1 MEWLPQLN
9 TFVCQ
14 AEAKARLKVARKVS
28 QEAAEEAGSSDRN
41 LHPLATSTIRVH
53 TPKNQLLVLHRE
65 AKANAAEEAKREA
78 AQQVRQ
84 GRGFGEFRQC
94 SRGIISVLPMPAAL
108 RFASSFARHL
118 PKPLSCQDKRSQV
131 TAVGH
136 QMTPDFHGKVMRH
149 NARHVPLAC
158 SYGCIQ
164 VVHIQSC
171 IFGIDRH

>member
-1 MEWLPQLN
+1 MGSLDSAAVASSQ
-9 TFVCQ
+9 FCQ
-14 AEAKARLKVARKVS
+14 C
-28 QEAAEEAGSSDRN
+28 
-41 LHPLATSTIRVH
+41 
-53 TPKNQLLVLHRE
+53 
-65 AKANAAEEAKREA
+65 
-78 AQQVRQ
+78 QQH
-84 GRGFGEFRQC
+84 
-94 SRGIISVLPMPAAL
+94 PAAL

-171 IFGIDRH
+171 IFGIDRHQWFIVPEFFQCLPWYELGGWYCWLHFGASPIGAGPRQQRTWRSLVVALRSGVL

>member
-1 MEWLPQLN
+1 MVTSAEHICVPGRSKGQTESCTKGVTRSSRGGWKQRQQPANHWLPPQS
-9 TFVCQ
+9 VCI
-14 AEAKARLKVARKVS
+14 
-28 QEAAEEAGSSDRN
+28 
-41 LHPLATSTIRVH
+41 P
-53 TPKNQLLVLHRE
+53 PKNQLLVPHRE
-65 AKANAAEEAKREA
+65 AKANAVEEAKREA

-136 QMTPDFHGKVMRH
+136 QMTPDW
-149 NARHVPLAC
+149 
-158 SYGCIQ
+158 
-164 VVHIQSC
+164 QS
-171 IFGIDRH
+171 HAP